1 VAIQAVEQR
10 IPPVSLRSRV
20 GMTRL
25 ASLGVAMAGLNSVE
39 RNDRTLQ
46 RIPPVSLRSRVGMTR
61 LASLGRRN
69 DNPLGAVNF
78 GSK

>member
-1 VAIQAVEQR
+1 
-10 IPPVSLRSRV
+10 
-20 GMTRL
+20 L
-25 ASLGVAMAGLNSVE
+25 ASLGVAMTGLNSLE

-46 RIPPVSLRSRVGMTR
+46 RIPPASLRSRVGMTR